1 MGNPKSNCTL
11 LRIRSSI
18 YLTAVSSIGTAPNW
32 TLRVSPLPPRHIVSH
47 QLGLC
52 LARNIPRGFISVLRK
67 GGRDSIIP
75 RCRSPRPRAAVSSR
89 RSPLRLLALR
99 PSWETV
105 TCRGERQRDGTA
117 SFPLI
122 PKGYCLSLDALKG
135 SRVLFDSESRQ
146 ALTSEHRTEERLR
159 AGTSFEVALQPRPL
173 PSPPPRALTFL

>member
-32 TLRVSPLPPRHIVSH
+32 VSGVSPPRHVVSH

-52 LARNIPRGFISVLRK
+52 LARNIPRGFFWVLPK

-75 RCRSPRPRAAVSSR
+75 RCCSPRPRAAVSSC

-105 TCRGERQRDGTA
+105 TCPSERQRYGTA

-135 SRVLFDSESRQ
+135 SRVLFDSESR
-146 ALTSEHRTEERLR
+146 HLR
-159 AGTSFEVALQPRPL
+159 VNTGLR
-173 PSPPPRALTFL
+173 RG